1 MTKRLKEFTY
11 LSPKTAEEA
20 ASALKEHS
28 GKVQVLAGGTALLP
42 SMKRRTITP
51 EYVVNIKNILGLD
64 YVREE
69 GNALKI
75 GALTTISTIK
85 ESELI
90 KRKCSSLYEAA
101 KAFGTPLV
109 RNMATI
115 GGNICRSSPAGD
127 MIPPL
132 LTFDAE
138 VKVAG
143 PKGERK
149 ILLEDFFTGPGK
161 NVLKDEILTEIVIPL
176 PKGTPGTAFV
186 KVTRNTSDLSK
197 LSCAVNIAVRNGRC
211 DDIRIALGSVAD
223 KPVRARKVE
232 QAIKGKEIKAEVVE
246 EAAGKVIGDI
256 RPITDVRST
265 AEYRV
270 QVCQVLVKRVI
281 YQASDRAKPVK

>member
-1 MTKRLKEFTY
+1 MTKRLKEFIY
-11 LSPKTAEEA
+11 LSPKTAEGV
-20 ASALKEHS
+20 ASALKEYC

-51 EYVVNIKNILGLD
+51 EYVVNIKGIPGLD

-69 GNALKI
+69 DNALRI

-85 ESELI
+85 ESDRI
-90 KRKCSSLYEAA
+90 RRRCSSLYEAT
-101 KAFGTPLV
+101 KLFGTPLV

-127 MIPPL
+127 TIPPL

-149 ILLEDFFTGPGK
+149 IPLEEFFTGPGK
-161 NVLKDEILTEIVIPL
+161 NVLKDEILTEILIPL
-176 PKGTPGTAFV
+176 PKETHGTAFL
-186 KVTRNTSDLSK
+186 KITRNTSDLSK
-197 LSCAVNIAVRNGRC
+197 LSCAVSIAVRNGTC
-211 DDIRIALGSVAD
+211 EDIRIALGSVAD
-223 KPVRARKVE
+223 RPVRAKKVE
-232 QAIKGKEIKAEVVE
+232 EVIKGKEINEKVLE
-246 EAAGKVIGDI
+246 EAAGKVVGDI

-265 AEYRV
+265 TEYRA
-270 QVCQVLVKRVI
+270 QVSKVLIKRVI
-281 YQASDRAKPVK
+281 YQASERAN